1 MYNSRALQGIKL
13 RLSQFYPMDPSGKLG
28 IFEQRILP
36 HLPAAYNLARWLLRN
51 QEDAEDA
58 VQESYIKAFR
68 YFDGFEGTDGRAWLL
83 AIVRNTSLSWLR
95 KNRQVPTQAFDERV
109 HSSGG
114 DHQDAEQ
121 GLLKQ
126 VESRRLRGCID
137 ALPPEY
143 REAVILREMEE
154 LSYKEIAEVISVPI
168 GTVMSRLSRARK
180 RVEDC
185 MRSKS

>member
-68 YFDGFEGTDGRAWLL
+68 YFDGFEGTDARGCSQSFEILLSAGCGRTA
-83 AIVRNTSLSWLR
+83 
-95 KNRQVPTQAFDERV
+95 K
-109 HSSGG
+109 
-114 DHQDAEQ
+114 
-121 GLLKQ
+121 
-126 VESRRLRGCID
+126 SRRRPSTNASIAAAGTTRTPSRGC
-137 ALPPEY
+137 
-143 REAVILREMEE
+143 
-154 LSYKEIAEVISVPI
+154 SNK
-168 GTVMSRLSRARK
+168 
-180 RVEDC
+180 
-185 MRSKS
+185 